1 MCSGG
6 SVTYWLATCARIS
19 KCPGSR
25 PVTIC
30 RSEFCRVFFPFLC
43 IHMYSLKNYKSKYKI
58 EVKCMKEGN
67 KRKESL
73 GIRLLGISRKQW
85 TYKKKLKVD
94 V

>member
-1 MCSGG
+1 
-6 SVTYWLATCARIS
+6 
-19 KCPGSR
+19 
-25 PVTIC
+25 
-30 RSEFCRVFFPFLC
+30 
-43 IHMYSLKNYKSKYKI
+43 
-58 EVKCMKEGN
+58 MKEGN